1 MKEKKRMMEENEVAN
16 KRDFLKVIGAGLG
29 VAGLSSIMGA
39 QTFADVDKNGKYVIL
54 ITHGGNDPNRV
65 KFGRRRLAHV
75 EYAGLLGPLDLIVGG
90 ES

>member
-1 MKEKKRMMEENEVAN
+1 
-16 KRDFLKVIGAGLG
+16 
-29 VAGLSSIMGA
+29 MGA

-54 ITHGGNDPNRV
+54 ITHGGNDPNRA